1 MGAHKPRSGSLAYYP
16 KVRAKSQ
23 KAVFSTFS
31 KADAKE
37 AKALNFYGYKAG
49 MVHLFG
55 KNAHDKGISFGQD
68 IMIASTIIECPP
80 LKVIGARVYG
90 KTHYGLKVLGE
101 VSTDKPGKHLRNRI
115 KAFKIQGKKKGKE
128 EKIYSTFGDLEKM
141 KSNVAE
147 VVLICEAQPSLTG
160 IGKKIADV
168 AEVSISGNVEQ
179 QFAFAKEKFGK
190 ELKVSEVFAAQ
201 QFVDVKAVDKGK
213 GFQGVVKRAHVKVH
227 RPKSKRHRYVGSI
240 GPWHPATVMWTV
252 ARPGQ
257 LGYQTRTEYN
267 RRVLMIDTNPAINPV
282 GGFNAYGPVKNDYI
296 VLTGS
301 VPGPAKR
308 IVTFRHAVRVHN
320 ENLAKYTDI
329 KLVEGAKTIVVNK

>member
-23 KAVFSTFS
+23 KAVFHTFPKPDS
-31 KADAKE
+31 KE
-37 AKALNFYGYKAG
+37 TKAINFYGYKAG
-49 MVHLFG
+49 MVHIFG
-55 KNAHDKGISFGQD
+55 KNAHDKSLAFGQET
-68 IMIASTIIECPP
+68 MIPSTVIECPP
-80 LKVIGARVYG
+80 LKVIGVRVYG
-90 KTHYGLKVLGE
+90 KTHYGFKVLGE
-101 VSTDKPGKHLRNRI
+101 ATIEKPGNYLRERI
-115 KAFKIQGKKKGKE
+115 VSFKKKGKKKKE
-128 EKIYSTFGDLEKM
+128 EKKYTAFEDIEKL
-141 KSNVAE
+141 KDNTAE

-160 IGKKIADV
+160 IGKKKADV
-168 AEVSISGNVEQ
+168 AEVSLSGSVEQ
-179 QFAFAKEKFGK
+179 QLAFAKEKFGK
-190 ELKVSEVFAAQ
+190 ELRVSEVFAQQ

-213 GFQGVVKRAHVKVH
+213 GFQGVVKRAGVKVH

-267 RRVLMIDTNPAINPV
+267 KRVLVIDSNAAAVNPPA
-282 GGFNAYGPVKNDYI
+282 GFNNYGTVKNEFI

-308 IVTFRHAVRVHN
+308 IVTIRHAVRVHN
-320 ENLAKYTDI
+320 VNLAKYTDL
-329 KLVEGAKTIVVNK
+329 KLPQAVAAK